1 MKPKPARKL
10 WLAYYW
16 AMTTPPYRVRCT
28 YMPECKPFLGSV
40 KAEFVFSVLI
50 EKPESMMYEA
60 QLEWL
65 NRQLNALVNAE
76 D

>member
-1 MKPKPARKL
+1 MKPKPPSKY

-16 AMTTPPYRVRCT
+16 ATTTPPYRVRCT
-28 YMPECKPFLGSV
+28 YMPECKPFLESV
-40 KAEFVFSVLI
+40 KAELVLSVLTD
-50 EKPESMMYEA
+50 KPNAMLYEA

-65 NRQLNALVNAE
+65 NRELNALVNAE